1 MKADRRTNRQ
11 KDRHTDKQMKD
22 GQTNRRT
29 YSQMKDGQ
37 RKDGQTKGWTDRHIR
52 AGRNCLFLSKYLL
65 FNAVCLFALVSSS
78 ARKRKWYFPRLNE
91 TPCLE

>member
-37 RKDGQTKGWTDRHIR
+37 TKEWTDKRINRQKDGQTGIYGQ
-52 AGRNCLFLSKYLL
+52 AGIAFSCQNICFLMHFACSLWSPALL
-65 FNAVCLFALVSSS
+65 ASVNGT
-78 ARKRKWYFPRLNE
+78 FPV
-91 TPCLE
+91 